1 MTTIW
6 QAPQQQNDNTRSQI
20 RMASGLVTALV
31 LDADSRAGQACVQ
44 SLGATGAKVH
54 AGLRKTGSLTERSR
68 WCHASHLQPSYEPAQ
83 QALAWLLELD
93 AAHAYALV
101 VPATEGSLR
110 WLRMLPESHPL
121 RQKALIASN
130 ASIDIALDKDRTCEL
145 ARTLGIDIPF
155 SRRTDQGDAPPL
167 VLGFPCVL
175 KPLRSKVI
183 VAGRLE
189 TIAVVVARDAKTRDA
204 TYAAWLPYT
213 GVQEQEWV
221 PGRGVGVEA
230 LYCNGEPV
238 LGFIHERLH
247 EYPLQ
252 GGASTLRR
260 AAHPDPELLALTHR
274 LLRSLRWH
282 GVAMVEWRRAPDGRL
297 CLMEINP
304 RLWGSLPLTLAAGVN
319 MPAAMLEMATGRA
332 LAKPVQSWKVG
343 LRARNVTEDLRWF
356 AANLRADRR
365 DPLLLTASPLR
376 AALGWLRVFSGRE
389 RWDGWRLD
397 DAGVAVAETTAL
409 MRLLAKAAVARLLRR
424 FLAIRLSLHHR
435 AVIEGIRRREAPIR
449 RVLFLCYGNICR
461 SPFAERLATSRLPGV
476 EVQSTGFHPKS
487 GRSSPPHLVVAAREF
502 GVDLAQWR
510 SQVLTPEHVDRAELI
525 LAMDLENLDRFK
537 QQFPHALGR
546 TTLLGLFSPSSRLEI
561 PDPYNLNY
569 EQTRQVLH
577 ELSKAVD
584 GLIHSNAWVSAAL
597 APR

>member
-1 MTTIW
+1 MTMIW
-6 QAPQQQNDNTRSQI
+6 QAPQQQNGNDRSQT
-20 RMASGLVTALV
+20 RKAAGQATVLV
-31 LDADSRAGQACVQ
+31 LDADSRAGLACVQ
-44 SLGATGAKVH
+44 SLGAAGAKVH
-54 AGLRKTGSLTERSR
+54 AGLRKTGALTERSR
-68 WCHASHLQPSYEPAQ
+68 WCHASHLQPSYEPAE

-93 AAHAYALV
+93 VAYAYALV

-145 ARTLGIDIPF
+145 ARTLGINIPF
-155 SRRTDQGDAPPL
+155 SRRIDQGDTPPL

-183 VAGRLE
+183 VADRLE

-204 TYAAWLPYT
+204 TYSAWLPYT

-221 PGRGVGVEA
+221 PGRGVGVEV
-230 LYCNGEPV
+230 LYRNGEP
-238 LGFIHERLH
+238 LLEFIHERLH

-260 AAHPDPELLALTHR
+260 AAPPDPELLELTHR

-304 RLWGSLPLTLAAGVN
+304 RLWGSLPLTLVAGVN
-319 MPAAMLEMATGRA
+319 MPVAMFEMAMGGVP
-332 LAKPVQSWKVG
+332 KPERSWKVG
-343 LRARNVTEDLRWF
+343 MRARNATEDLRWL
-356 AANLRADRR
+356 AADLRADRS
-365 DPLLLTASPLR
+365 DPLLLTEPPLR
-376 AALGWLRVFSGRE
+376 AALGWLSVFSGRE

-397 DAGVAVAETTAL
+397 DPAVAGTETTAL
-409 MRLLAKAAVARLLRR
+409 MRMLAKAVVSRLLRR
-424 FLAIRLSLHHR
+424 FQAARLSLHHR
-435 AVIEGIRRREAPIR
+435 AVIDGIRRREAPVR

-461 SPFAERLATSRLPGV
+461 SPFAEMLATSRLPGV
-476 EVQSTGFHPKS
+476 EVESTGFHPKS

-525 LAMDLENLDRFK
+525 LAMDLENLGRFK
-537 QQFPHALGR
+537 QQFPHALAR
-546 TTLLGLFSPSSRLEI
+546 TTLLGLFSPSNRLEI

-569 EQTRQVLH
+569 EQTRQVLQ
-577 ELSKAVD
+577 ELSKAID
-584 GLIHSNAWVSAAL
+584 GLIHSDVLVSAAFVS
-597 APR
+597 R